1 MDFATMD
8 ADQVLW
14 TEALECLGYS
24 KNRKL
29 FRQLKARVTWRML
42 AYPVQVR
49 AILAPCCGKEPD
61 LTLRAAAVVPD

>member
-1 MDFATMD
+1 MD

-14 TEALECLGYS
+14 TEVLEYLGYS

-61 LTLRAAAVVPD
+61 LTLRAAAEVPD